1 MNTHDQDR
9 IQQLLRQALPPMQ
22 QAEPGRDLWPAVLK
36 KLEPHP
42 RSALQSVP
50 LLDWAL
56 AGGLLAFA
64 AIAPMT
70 IPVLLY
76 YL

>member
-9 IQQLLRQALPPMQ
+9 IQQLLREALPPTQ
-22 QAEPGRDLWPAVLK
+22 PAEPARDLWPAL
-36 KLEPHP
+36 LERLNAQPIA
-42 RSALQSVP
+42 ALRTVP

-56 AGGLLAFA
+56 ALGLVALV
-64 AIAPMT
+64 AIAPAT

>member
-9 IQQLLRQALPPMQ
+9 ILQLLRQALPPMQ
-22 QAEPGRDLWPAVLK
+22 ETEPGRDLWPAILQR
-36 KLEPHP
+36 LAPNP
-42 RSALQSVP
+42 RAALQSVP

-64 AIAPMT
+64 AFAPMT

>member
-9 IQQLLRQALPPMQ
+9 IQKLLREALPPMQ
-22 QAEPGRDLWPAVLK
+22 AAELGRDLWPPMLRRLEQNPRAVLK
-36 KLEPHP
+36 
-42 RSALQSVP
+42 SVP
-50 LLDWAL
+50 LFDWAL
-56 AGGLLAFA
+56 AGALVAFA
-64 AIAPMT
+64 AFAPTT

>member
-9 IQQLLRQALPPMQ
+9 IQQMIREALPPIQ
-22 QAEPGRDLWPAVLK
+22 PAEPGRDLWPTL
-36 KLEPHP
+36 LERLNARPVA
-42 RSALQSVP
+42 ALRTVP

-56 AGGLLAFA
+56 ACGLVIFLAA
-64 AIAPMT
+64 APMT